1 MGIISEDIVTP
12 GLCQGFVTYVTLLN
26 VAGGLQS
33 GRGHLAGQGRYAMP
47 GNIIVVDD
55 DEAMLGIYMRIFSQT
70 DYVISLA
77 SSFAEA
83 AKLIASNNYDLL
95 VTDLM
100 LEDGLGTDLI
110 RLFENTQ
117 KGARSLLVTGSVQ
130 EVAPEQL
137 PEVYFE
143 KPFKVEVF
151 MAAVA
156 KALS

>member
-1 MGIISEDIVTP
+1 
-12 GLCQGFVTYVTLLN
+12 
-26 VAGGLQS
+26 
-33 GRGHLAGQGRYAMP
+33 MP
-47 GNIIVVDD
+47 GNILVAEDD
-55 DEAMLGIYMRIFSQT
+55 KAMLGIYKRIFSQT
-70 DYVISLA
+70 DYTISLA

-83 AKLIASNNYDLL
+83 VKLIASNNYDLL

-110 RLFENTQ
+110 RLFESKQ
-117 KGARSLLVTGSVQ
+117 KGARSLLVTGSVH

-137 PEVYFE
+137 PEMYFE
-143 KPFKVEVF
+143 KPFKVEIF